1 MFGFIDKEAENN
13 MYNWEYNFL
22 EKHLG
27 KTKFWK
33 LYEGNRVFR
42 YIFKVLAVI
51 IIFVLFYIDFSYI
64 KRSIGVLGIPLSLM
78 TYAAYIFLLAMVVNI
93 RSDTTLMVALRIF
106 LDAVLVL
113 AIIGII
119 YLLVVNNIV
128 PYPVY

>member
-1 MFGFIDKEAENN
+1 

-51 IIFVLFYIDFSYI
+51 ILFLSFYIDMYSR
-64 KRSIGVLGIPLSLM
+64 KTLGILQIPISIIIFFI
-78 TYAAYIFLLAMVVNI
+78 YIFLMAMVVNI
-93 RSDTTLMVALRIF
+93 RSDTTIMVVLRF
-106 LDAVLVL
+106 LLEV
-113 AIIGII
+113 IIVFVILGMI
-119 YLLVVNNIV
+119 YLLVVNNIL
-128 PYPVY
+128 PYPM

>member
-1 MFGFIDKEAENN
+1 MFGFIDKEADNN
-13 MYNWEYNFL
+13 MFNWEYNFL
-22 EKHLG
+22 KKHLG

-51 IIFVLFYIDFSYI
+51 ILFLIFYIDMYSRKI
-64 KRSIGVLGIPLSLM
+64 LGILQIPISIIVFFI
-78 TYAAYIFLLAMVVNI
+78 YIFLLAMVVNI

-119 YLLVVNNIV
+119 YLLVVNNIL